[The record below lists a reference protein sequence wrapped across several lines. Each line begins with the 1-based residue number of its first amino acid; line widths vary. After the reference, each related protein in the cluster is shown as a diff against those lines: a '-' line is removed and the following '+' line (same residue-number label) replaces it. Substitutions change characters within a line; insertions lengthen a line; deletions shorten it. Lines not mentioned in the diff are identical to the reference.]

1 MCLSHEN
8 HLHTQSKLA
17 DDGVEPHLWQQLG
30 AHLFFI
36 TNTTPRKIMTNSKM
50 PAMTP
55 AILTVWSVSF
65 SGSGTGF
72 GVAAPK
78 DEKEMKKDRRWVR
91 E

>member
-1 MCLSHEN
+1 
-8 HLHTQSKLA
+8 
-17 DDGVEPHLWQQLG
+17 
-30 AHLFFI
+30 
-36 TNTTPRKIMTNSKM
+36 M

-55 AILTVWSVSF
+55 AILTVWSVGS

-78 DEKEMKKDRRWVR
+78 DERKWERKEC

>member
-1 MCLSHEN
+1 
-8 HLHTQSKLA
+8 
-17 DDGVEPHLWQQLG
+17 
-30 AHLFFI
+30 
-36 TNTTPRKIMTNSKM
+36 M